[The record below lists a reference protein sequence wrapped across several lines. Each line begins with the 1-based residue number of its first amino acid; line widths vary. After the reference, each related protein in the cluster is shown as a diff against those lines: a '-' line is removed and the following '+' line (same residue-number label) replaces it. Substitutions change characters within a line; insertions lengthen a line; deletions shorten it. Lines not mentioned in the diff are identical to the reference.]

1 MARQKDN
8 TKIAKQKP
16 ESKTEKTNQASD
28 KTPIKTT
35 PVKRSASSSRDKRP
49 TGKNTSTEK
58 KGNEKPSIEKPIVK
72 IGRAKQIPNKFPKK
86 HSDGKHSSLSAKEK
100 TFKEKLESMAKVID
114 LLKKTSG
121 NSDIVD
127 LEKTFELICKHIFFF
142 LKALPEIK
150 NGDLLI
156 IYSKLYKKLE
166 RFMKSATFDFE
177 FIDDIPI
184 DDHVEN
190 NILIEKVMEND
201 VIFYRTT
208 YSNENMLVSIFHK
221 DGKPV
226 YHYKIKT
233 DGKQERIPTPNV
245 FGKRLVIEDTFDFEI
260 ESEKDNY
267 DGTKYTVLGFAKV
280 NKDSYGSYRGDNFD
294 SIFAEIENRMFWET
308 NISLGKSLDFNA
320 ANLMIEKGAEQ
331 NILSNIK
338 SKKTPDAKIKIFIFI
353 SIKNSGDYEKQTM
366 LTDIPRSKMKAN
378 DPANQ
383 IKPTVLLK
391 DELALEIPSPKENNP
406 VPIAL
411 FAGLSVYKNRNNLLY
426 AEPKVGKTFFS
437 IEIAKNEHIKKPL
450 FVTLDDFSSD
460 LDLRYQANL
469 GDKNYLLMKL
479 DDFDTTYKTE
489 LEERK
494 TRADA
499 ETIKGMVMPGYRRI
513 KILKRQNYIEM
524 GVIKDKSDTLD
535 KIAVF
540 NKIIAE
546 ALDDGHDFICLDCLH
561 SILEGSGRS
570 LNRDKLIGILKPI
583 SNMQVTFLLIH
594 HTNKD
599 SETMSLTNQLRYVFD
614 NIYRLEFKERF
625 DEGSSKLELIEEN
638 ARHNNPHDVTIMRSI
653 RNDSNVTH
661 IVVDSKISQPNS
673 KNGSVKKNIRAKIVD
688 ILINEE
694 ENSISYDDLINKLK
708 EITGKENDEANIMKH
723 LKNVS
728 DKEKLISM
736 KDGSTWKGGI
746 SIARPKS

>member
-245 FGKRLVIEDTFDFEI
+245 VGKRLVIEDTFDFEI

-280 NKDSYGSYRGDNFD
+280 NKDSYGSCLGDNFD
-294 SIFAEIENRMFWET
+294 SIFAKIENRMFWET
-308 NISLGKSLDFNA
+308 NISLGKSLDLNA
-320 ANLMIEKGAEQ
+320 VNLMLENGAMQ
-331 NILSNIK
+331 NVL
-338 SKKTPDAKIKIFIFI
+338 
-353 SIKNSGDYEKQTM
+353 
-366 LTDIPRSKMKAN
+366 SKMKNKKMFGIKMIIFSSITDNENHERQTVKNNIPKSEIKAN
-378 DPANQ
+378 DLTNQ
-383 IKPTVLLK
+383 VKFIDKPNAENHAVKPTVSPEA
-391 DELALEIPSPKENNP
+391 ELASGISTLKEN
-406 VPIAL
+406 VPTSFAL
-411 FAGLSVYKNRNNLLY
+411 FGNVAIYKGRSNLLY
-426 AEPKVGKTFFS
+426 AEPKDGKTYFS
-437 IEIAKNEHIKKPL
+437 MEIAKNEHIKKPL
-450 FVTLDDFSSD
+450 FVTLDDFSAD
-460 LDLRYQANL
+460 LNLRYHANL
-469 GDKNYLLMKL
+469 SDKDYLLIKL
-479 DDFDTTYKTE
+479 DDFDNTYKAE
-489 LEERK
+489 LK
-494 TRADA
+494 
-499 ETIKGMVMPGYRRI
+499 V
-513 KILKRQNYIEM
+513 
-524 GVIKDKSDTLD
+524 
-535 KIAVF
+535 
-540 NKIIAE
+540 
-546 ALDDGHDFICLDCLH
+546 
-561 SILEGSGRS
+561 
-570 LNRDKLIGILKPI
+570 
-583 SNMQVTFLLIH
+583 
-594 HTNKD
+594 
-599 SETMSLTNQLRYVFD
+599 
-614 NIYRLEFKERF
+614 
-625 DEGSSKLELIEEN
+625 
-638 ARHNNPHDVTIMRSI
+638 
-653 RNDSNVTH
+653 
-661 IVVDSKISQPNS
+661 
-673 KNGSVKKNIRAKIVD
+673 
-688 ILINEE
+688 
-694 ENSISYDDLINKLK
+694 
-708 EITGKENDEANIMKH
+708 
-723 LKNVS
+723 
-728 DKEKLISM
+728 
-736 KDGSTWKGGI
+736 
-746 SIARPKS
+746 